1 MKIRIKD
8 NTVRYRLAQDEVTNL
23 VKNGATW
30 SKCQF
35 GKGELIYGI
44 VATDNDAI
52 SCSFDGNKIT
62 TKVPKSLL
70 VNWDTDE
77 RVGFDKKTDDLY
89 LLIEKDWQCLKPR
102 AHEDESNLYVNP
114 QA

>member
-8 NTVRYRLAQDEVTNL
+8 DSVRFRLAQTEVTQL
-23 VKNGATW
+23 VHTGETW

-35 GKGELIYGI
+35 PIGELIYGLI
-44 VATDNDAI
+44 ATDDDEITSTFTN
-52 SCSFDGNKIT
+52 GKII
-62 TKVPKSLL
+62 TKIPRLL
-70 VNWDTDE
+70 IARWDTDQ
-77 RVGFDKKTDDLY
+77 RVGFDNTTDGLY
-89 LLIEKDWQCLKPR
+89 ILIEKDWQCLKPR